1 MAVLLHGALER
12 ALDGSNDFMPLY
24 VAAQLAGSH
33 DLYKQGPYIDFQVER
48 FSAMGESLRFTRL
61 PFYSI
66 LLAPLGLFEYESAY
80 VLWVLLRVA
89 AIVSFVMLWPAVASK
104 ADTVLFICLS
114 LPVFTALMTGQDVLL
129 VLPLIALALR
139 YEPTRPFVSGLALS
153 LCAIK
158 FHLFVLLPVLF
169 LAQRRWDVG
178 KGFAAG
184 GAALLALSFAAG
196 GWNWPAAY
204 YGTLTDGRVHP
215 GAFNMPNLHGIGLA
229 MPLELAAC
237 ALVAFGAW
245 FAVRRTSFEI
255 GMAIALVGGLL
266 VSYHAY
272 VMDCVIL
279 LPALLVVLVRA
290 QAEWLKLASVLM
302 LSPLLPMMLVSGRPY
317 SYMMQ
322 VGLAVFFL
330 ALLAWVRQSQPE
342 PSGAV
347 RLIYG

>member
-1 MAVLLHGALER
+1 MALLLYGVRER

-24 VAAQLAGSH
+24 VAAQVWGTE
-33 DLYKQGPYIDFQVER
+33 DLYKAEPYFDFQVER
-48 FSAMGESLRFTRL
+48 FGAMNESLRFTRL

-66 LLAPLGLFEYESAY
+66 LLAPLGLFEYETAY
-80 VLWVLLRVA
+80 LLWVLLRVA
-89 AIVSFVMLWPAVASK
+89 AIAGFVMLWPAGESK
-104 ADTVLFICLS
+104 ADTALFVCMS
-114 LPVFTALMTGQDVLL
+114 LPVFTALITGQDVLL

-139 YEPTRPFVSGLALS
+139 YEPARPFVSGLALS

-158 FHLFVLLPVLF
+158 FHLFVFLPVLF

-184 GAALLALSFAAG
+184 GAGLLALSFAAG
-196 GWNWPAAY
+196 GWSWPAAY

-215 GAFNMPNLHGIGLA
+215 GALNMPNLHGIGLA

-237 ALVAFGAW
+237 ALVAAGAW
-245 FAVRRTSFEI
+245 FAMRRTTFEI
-255 GMAIALVGGLL
+255 GMAIALIGGLL

-322 VGLAVFFL
+322 IGLAAFFL
-330 ALLAWVRQSQPE
+330 ALVAWARQSQRE
-342 PSGAV
+342 PAGAV